1 MRADDSP
8 RLSEPFWSWLMTHVD
23 THSARIPASGSDTL
37 RSTRSCIAFR
47 RRLEQLHHRRCC
59 DSACLRA
66 RAVSGASLN
75 HRADRCNFHHGRF
88 SQGHLDHDVQRRPRR
103 VSRRGAKIPMDSP
116 EILSPSRSD
125 NTDRQL
131 ASNRPGSPRRP
142 RRGRPGRGTL
152 RAVWQAAFTDAGIA
166 PAAVKIEPSTLPP
179 AM

>member
-8 RLSEPFWSWLMTHVD
+8 RLSEPFWSWLMTHID

-125 NTDRQL
+125 KYGPAIGLKPAGL
-131 ASNRPGSPRRP
+131 ASPASPRTTRTRHAARGVAGGIY
-142 RRGRPGRGTL
+142 RRRYCTSGRK
-152 RAVWQAAFTDAGIA
+152 D
-166 PAAVKIEPSTLPP
+166 
-179 AM
+179 